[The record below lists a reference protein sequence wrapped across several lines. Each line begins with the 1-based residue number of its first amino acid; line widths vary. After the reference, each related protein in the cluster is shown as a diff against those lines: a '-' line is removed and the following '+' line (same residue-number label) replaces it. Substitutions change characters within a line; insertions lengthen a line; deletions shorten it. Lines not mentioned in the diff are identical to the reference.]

1 VIRPLRHDDFPE
13 LARLWRD
20 LRPDGVHSERGLRHL
35 VESFPQRAEGAFWV
49 AEDDGVVAWAMAHRR
64 WWRATNSA
72 YIWIGVLSRARGR
85 GVGGRLYELTLDH
98 VAAIGA
104 DRVQSEVVG
113 DEAGERFL
121 AERGFAPTRT
131 IVISALDPRRVS
143 GARLEERR
151 RRAEAQGYR
160 VLPYAALDLE
170 RLHRLDVETSDDEPG
185 DTEPR
190 VRPFEEWRREL
201 LEQPDFTNEGSFVV
215 VAGDE
220 PVAYSALAVDAE
232 SRRGRNEGTGT
243 ARAHRGRGLATLAKL
258 AQVRWAAEHGVER
271 VITDNDAQ
279 NAPML
284 AINARLG
291 YEPFVERRVFVKGV

>member
-1 VIRPLRHDDFPE
+1 VIRPLRDDDFPE

-20 LRPDGVHSERGLRHL
+20 LRPDGVRSERGLRHL

-49 AEDDGVVAWAMAHRR
+49 AEDDGIVAWAMAHQR

-72 YIWIGVLSRARGR
+72 YIWIGVLPHARGR
-85 GVGGRLYELTLDH
+85 GFGGRLYELALDH

-121 AERGFAPTRT
+121 AKRAFAPSRT
-131 IVISALDPRRVS
+131 VVISALDPRRVS
-143 GARLEERR
+143 GAQLEERR
-151 RRAEAQGYR
+151 RRAEAQGVPGSPLR
-160 VLPYAALDLE
+160 GVGSRASPPARRRDERRRARRGRAA
-170 RLHRLDVETSDDEPG
+170 RAPA
-185 DTEPR
+185 
-190 VRPFEEWRREL
+190 EWRREL
-201 LEQPDFTNEGSFVV
+201 LELPDFTNEGSFVV

-258 AQVRWAAEHGVER
+258 AQLRWAAEHGVER

-284 AINARLG
+284 AINRRLG
-291 YEPFVERRVFVKGV
+291 YEPFVERRVFVKDL